1 MCDRGPVLGSIA
13 ITNKS
18 HSKSGEIVLSQM
30 PDNKEN
36 SINTIMFVIRYGH
49 IRLDENRLQ

>member
-1 MCDRGPVLGSIA
+1 MCDTGPGPDPIA
-13 ITNKS
+13 ITNNS